1 MNVATGSEARHPI
14 GAAVHVANEL
24 MDVLGPGCDRLT
36 IAGSIR
42 RGKAEVKDIE
52 LLAIPR
58 REVAARDL
66 FGEPIA
72 WLSQLDGIVLRLLD
86 EGVLVHRL
94 DVNGRQAFG
103 ERYKRLCYVG
113 GGPAHGI
120 GLDLFSII
128 PPAQYGLQLMI
139 RTGPHEFSKQVVTP
153 RLSYTPDGRRGWLPI
168 GHRSH
173 EGAIWRVGPKGERV
187 ELIEMPEEPDVF
199 AFLGM
204 PYIEPGAR
212 R

>member
-128 PPAQYGLQLMI
+128 PPAQYGLQLVI

-187 ELIEMPEEPDVF
+187 ELIEMSEEPDVF